1 MPFYNKRVIFHDQWE
16 YWPQKWCDHDG
27 KIFFLSCMIFRDN
40 ADWLRVTD
48 NESNRPFKCRNN
60 MIMMAQFFSLSR
72 MQAYMYVKGSAICQ
86 AKGFHFAMKPPAC
99 GSWVLNRTFDIIQ
112 VIWCHW
118 SFWGITHDFVN
129 VVSFRSISVCLILVA
144 PWKVKVLMWP
154 TCLSWKMVLLTCRWD
169 KVNAFLFTSKFFLV
183 TWETVVF
190 NLLYWTVV
198 S

>member
-1 MPFYNKRVIFHDQWE
+1 MRVID
-16 YWPQKWCDHDG
+16 YA
-27 KIFFLSCMIFRDN
+27 S
-40 ADWLRVTD
+40 
-48 NESNRPFKCRNN
+48 KCRNN
-60 MIMMAQFFSLSR
+60 MIMMAQLFFFLSLVCNCLHVRKRLCNLPSKEVSFCSETTCLR
-72 MQAYMYVKGSAICQ
+72 LLWFCLSFKQ
-86 AKGFHFAMKPPAC
+86 
-99 GSWVLNRTFDIIQ
+99 FDIIQ
-112 VIWCHW
+112 VIWRHW
-118 SFWGITHDFVN
+118 SFCAITHDFVN
-129 VVSFRSISVCLILVA
+129 VVSFRSISVCLILVV